1 MTAALPHGCQQRN
14 AVLVV
19 PAFALQFTDRRT
31 ALVGDSEARS
41 GWWARRAGGYL
52 KRTSSTLPPLLFS
65 LCAPHAHAHSV
76 VTVTQ
81 QTPMTTSLA
90 YTIPSVYTVPARLCR
105 KILGQAYYVYTWPGI
120 LSCLTWLFIRTVCNA
135 HFIVGT
141 HAAHAR
147 LCRAIGPTQTPRD
160 TSPSAAQPLLSSPV
174 RAAVFVQNEPV
185 ARSFL
190 RSWSHGFLKR
200 VFATRARRDLIQF
213 SLSKLLKIKLAPL
226 MND

>member
-1 MTAALPHGCQQRN
+1 MTSALPHGCQQRN

-41 GWWARRAGGYL
+41 GWWARRAAGGYL

-120 LSCLTWLFIRTVCNA
+120 LSCLTWLFIRTVCSA
-135 HFIVGT
+135 HFSIGT

-147 LCRAIGPTQTPRD
+147 LCRAIGPTQTPWD
-160 TSPSAAQPLLSSPV
+160 TSPS
-174 RAAVFVQNEPV
+174 AVFVQNEPV

-190 RSWSHGFLKR
+190 RSWSHGFFSVFLPGKEPSR
-200 VFATRARRDLIQF
+200 DPLSAKWCKSHQFSINFATCDLH
-213 SLSKLLKIKLAPL
+213 LPV
-226 MND
+226 